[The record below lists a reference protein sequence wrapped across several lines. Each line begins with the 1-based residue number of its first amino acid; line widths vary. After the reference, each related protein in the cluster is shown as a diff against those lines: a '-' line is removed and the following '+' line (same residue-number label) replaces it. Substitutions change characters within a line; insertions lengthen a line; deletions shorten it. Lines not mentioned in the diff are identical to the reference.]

1 MHRLGFILLFL
12 AILWLSYQSH
22 AHYQLRYNAWSDRL
36 LHPFDQRLRFK
47 IGNVDPRF
55 GLTQAQVIQ
64 LSQEALEIWHQG
76 TQQTLF
82 VYDPNA
88 KLSIELI
95 YDQRQQDANA
105 LKQTQQKLD
114 KSKNQNN
121 RSSDNIERARTQ
133 LDFTQHRLEQQQ
145 QQLEAEYRYLQS
157 QQTQA
162 QSAEQQQNLR
172 DQLAQL
178 QYRIAQFEQE
188 AAYFQ
193 QQNQNF
199 NQQVD
204 QHNLSIQ
211 QLNKEIV
218 QAQQRFPARE
228 FHKGVFMGNKIE
240 IYQFDGNDDLRLTI
254 AHELGHALGLAH
266 HNDSQALMYPILG
279 EQDLQHFRLR
289 AADLQL
295 LAARQ

>member
-12 AILWLSYQSH
+12 AIFWLNYQSH
-22 AHYQLRYNAWSDRL
+22 AHYQLRYNALSDRL

-55 GLTQAQVIQ
+55 GLTQEQVIQ
-64 LSQEALEIWHQG
+64 LSQEALSIWQQG
-76 TQQTLF
+76 TQQDLF

-95 YDQRQQDANA
+95 YDQRQQEADA
-105 LKQTQQKLD
+105 LKRTQQKLNH
-114 KSKNQNN
+114 SRNQTG
-121 RSSDNIERARTQ
+121 RSSDNIEHARAQ
-133 LDFTQHRLEQQQ
+133 LEFNQQRLAQQK
-145 QQLEAEYRYLQS
+145 QQLEAEYHHLQS
-157 QQTQA
+157 QFANARSPA
-162 QSAEQQQNLR
+162 QQRNLR
-172 DQLAQL
+172 DQQQQL
-178 QYRIAQFEQE
+178 QQRIAQFEQE
-188 AAYFQ
+188 VHYYQ
-193 QQNQNF
+193 QQNQSF

-211 QLNKEIV
+211 QLNQDIV

-240 IYQFDGNDDLRLTI
+240 IYQFDGRDDLRLTI

-266 HNDSQALMYPILG
+266 HNDPEALMYPVLG

-295 LAARQ
+295 LAERQ

>member
-1 MHRLGFILLFL
+1 MHRLGLILFFL

-22 AHYQLRYNAWSDRL
+22 AHYQLRYNTWSDRL

-47 IGNVDPRF
+47 IGNVDPWF
-55 GLTQAQVIQ
+55 GLTQAQVVQI
-64 LSQEALEIWHQG
+64 SQEALEIWHQG

-95 YDQRQQDANA
+95 YDQRQQDTDA

-114 KSKNQNN
+114 ESKNQNN

-133 LDFTQHRLEQQQ
+133 LDFTQHRLEQQE

-157 QQTQA
+157 QQAQV
-162 QSAEQQQNLR
+162 QSAQQQQNLR
-172 DQLAQL
+172 DQLTQL

-188 AAYFQ
+188 AAYLE
-193 QQNQNF
+193 QQNQSF
-199 NQQVD
+199 NQKVD
-204 QHNLSIQ
+204 QHNLDIAQFNQ
-211 QLNKEIV
+211 QIL

-254 AHELGHALGLAH
+254 AHELGHALGLTH
-266 HNDSQALMYPILG
+266 HNDPEALMYPILG
-279 EQDLQHFRLR
+279 EQELQHFKLK

-295 LAARQ
+295 LAARK